1 MDKKYENE
9 LIELKKKHSKVI
21 TLTVP
26 LDEDDSSKVAILF
39 LRKPDRTVRGLVGSL
54 ATSKDGGIRAIEAA
68 LKNLHIGGDDLKIV
82 LENDDA
88 MASLDEA
95 IYELFAVQKATIK
108 KN

>member
-9 LIELKKKHSKVI
+9 LIELKKKHQKVI

-26 LDEDDSSKVAILF
+26 LDEDDSSNIAILF
-39 LRKPDRTVRGLVGSL
+39 LKKPDRTVRALVGSL

-68 LKNLHIGGDDLKIV
+68 LKNLYIGGEELKVV

>member
-1 MDKKYENE
+1 MDKKYENQ

-26 LDEDDSSKVAILF
+26 LDEDDSSKVGIYF
-39 LRKPDRTVRGLVGSL
+39 LKKPDRTVRALVGAL
-54 ATSKDGGIRAIEAA
+54 TSTKDGGIRAIEAA
-68 LKNLHIGGDDLKIV
+68 LKNLYIGGDDLDLALK
-82 LENDDA
+82 NDDA

-95 IYELFAVQKATIK
+95 FYEIFSVQKATIK